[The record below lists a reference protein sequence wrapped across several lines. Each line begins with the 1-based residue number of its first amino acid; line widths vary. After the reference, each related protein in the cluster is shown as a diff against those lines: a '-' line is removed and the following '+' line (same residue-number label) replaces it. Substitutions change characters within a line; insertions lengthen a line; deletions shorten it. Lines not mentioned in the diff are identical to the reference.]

1 MKTTR
6 RQLRRLINEEIRFY
20 LSEAF
25 SQDKEDE
32 AREKIVQAVDL
43 ALGGFKRRTFLNPKE
58 VMALENGLMS
68 VGLNPDDFNID
79 PGHQLPRGRANRQGQ
94 PCTVAIY
101 LDRHAYHF
109 EFDRKLGIREVDRT

>member
-1 MKTTR
+1 
-6 RQLRRLINEEIRFY
+6 
-20 LSEAF
+20 
-25 SQDKEDE
+25 
-32 AREKIVQAVDL
+32 
-43 ALGGFKRRTFLNPKE
+43 
-58 VMALENGLMS
+58 MALENGLMS